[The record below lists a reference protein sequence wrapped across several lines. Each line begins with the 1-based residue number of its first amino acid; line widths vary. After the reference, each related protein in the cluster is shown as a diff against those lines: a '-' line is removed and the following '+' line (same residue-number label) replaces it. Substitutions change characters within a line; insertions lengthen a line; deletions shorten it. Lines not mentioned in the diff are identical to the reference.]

1 MRRRL
6 RARAVAAQDGPSV
19 NNTTA
24 DPVLSVP
31 WQVWLIFL
39 SLFLLLLWLAWPRK
53 LRARKEPKA

>member
-1 MRRRL
+1 
-6 RARAVAAQDGPSV
+6 V